1 MVLII
6 GGAYQGKRRYARE
19 VLAMEEG
26 QIVDQA
32 ACQIRE
38 MLRAGKDPQ
47 KEIEALLPQW
57 ADKAVLLDDVS
68 CGLVPMDAEE
78 RAFREAVGRC
88 GAMLAARATRVIRVF
103 CGIGVTLGHA

>member
-19 VLAMEEG
+19 TLGLEDG
-26 QIVDQA
+26 RIIDQA
-32 ACQIRE
+32 ALQIRE
-38 MLRAGKDPQ
+38 MLRAGKNPQ
-47 KEIEALLPQW
+47 REIEALLPQW

-78 RAFREAVGRC
+78 RAFREAVGLC
-88 GAMLAARATRVIRVF
+88 GAVLAAHAERVVRVF
-103 CGIGVTLGHA
+103 CGIGMTIGNA